1 MIYCFNDFEF
11 DSDSLTLTQNKQPI
25 TIRHNEAKILALLL
39 SKKDEVLNKEAIL
52 DLVWQDKVVS
62 EQAVFQNISHL
73 RNLFGNAAIKTFPK
87 RGYQWQLATT
97 LAKPAIKQ
105 QAVAEQVIEHPL
117 VETLPAQKTIRKQA
131 LLLCVCAIF
140 LGLFIIFSFNN
151 DEQPPESVNL
161 GYIPI
166 VNDNNIADFE
176 LVSNKQL
183 NITPITSVTNKEFAT
198 SSELYYTNLR
208 EEYPLILT
216 GQYRVFAKQH
226 YLDFIVK
233 GPYDDWQGQL
243 SANSK
248 TELASKLDKHLSQLF
263 IYSLVNKPQ
272 SPAIKQATLSIAY
285 QEAPNDLIILGA
297 LSNSYIDLGELEKT
311 MVLANKLEQTAFQ
324 NNSPLQQGNALLL
337 QSTVLTQK
345 KLIEL
350 SSDKLTKAI
359 SVFESINDLHR
370 QADAWNAQS
379 WLDHQNKDYP
389 KVKESL
395 LSSAKLALKAQDIPR
410 ELHALTYLSIMAHK
424 HKQETDKYL
433 YLQQAENKMNAYQL
447 PSYHFAKVPFH
458 YAIFAQKKVAKEPH
472 FKRVLEY
479 SQLTPNHWVAQNS
492 REQLMKFY
500 LAENRLTD
508 AAALLV
514 GLDDNNTPNNYL
526 KTLLAQANQQSS
538 DFIHYAQQTF
548 ETAQLSGNKR
558 ISLNVALLMLTSQDK
573 SINADFYAQYID
585 ENANDF
591 WRKSNKEQLMAL
603 NL

>member
-11 DSDSLTLTQNKQPI
+11 DSESLTLTQNKQPI
-25 TIRHNEAKILALLL
+25 TIRHNEAKVLALLL
-39 SKKDEVLNKEAIL
+39 SKRDEVLNKEAIL
-52 DLVWQDKVVS
+52 DLVWQDKIVS

-73 RNLFGNAAIKTFPK
+73 RNLFGNAAIKTYPK

-97 LAKPAIKQ
+97 LAKPAIKKQ
-105 QAVAEQVIEHPL
+105 EVAEQVIELPL
-117 VETLPAQKTIRKQA
+117 AETLPAQKTKTKQA
-131 LLLCVCAIF
+131 LWLVTCAIF
-140 LGLFIIFSFNN
+140 IGLLILVSFSN
-151 DEQPPESVNL
+151 DEQPVETINL

-166 VNDNNIADFE
+166 VNENNVADFE
-176 LVSNKQL
+176 LVKNQQL
-183 NITPITSVTNKEFAT
+183 NLTPITSVTNKEFAT

-216 GQYRVFAKQH
+216 GQYRVFVKQH

-233 GPYDDWQGQL
+233 GPYGDWQGQL
-243 SANSK
+243 SADSK
-248 TELASKLDKHLSQLF
+248 TELASKLNEHLNKAF

-272 SPAIKQATLSIAY
+272 SPAIKQATLSIAH
-285 QEAPNDLIILGA
+285 QENPNDLIILGA
-297 LSNSYIDLGELEKT
+297 LINSYIRLGEWESA
-311 MVLANKLEQTAFQ
+311 MVLANKLEQTALE

-345 KLIEL
+345 KLIDL

-359 SVFESINDLHR
+359 SVFESINDLHK

-379 WLDHQNKDYP
+379 WLDHQNNDYP

-395 LSSAKLALKAQDIPR
+395 LSSAKLALKAHDIPR
-410 ELHALTYLSIMAHK
+410 ELHALTYLSIMAYK

-447 PSYHFAKVPFH
+447 PSYHYAKVPFH
-458 YAIFAQKKVAKEPH
+458 YAIFAKKKVAKEPH
-472 FKRVLEY
+472 LKRVLEY
-479 SQLTPNHWVAQNS
+479 SQLTPNHWVAQDS

-500 LAENRLTD
+500 IAENRLTD
-508 AAALLV
+508 AATLLA
-514 GLDDNNTPNNYL
+514 GLDDNNTQNNYL

-538 DFIHYAQQTF
+538 DFIRYAQQTF

-558 ISLNVALLMLTSQDK
+558 IGLNVALLMLTSQDK

-585 ENANDF
+585 ENANDY
-591 WRKSNKEQLMAL
+591 WRKSNKKQLMAL